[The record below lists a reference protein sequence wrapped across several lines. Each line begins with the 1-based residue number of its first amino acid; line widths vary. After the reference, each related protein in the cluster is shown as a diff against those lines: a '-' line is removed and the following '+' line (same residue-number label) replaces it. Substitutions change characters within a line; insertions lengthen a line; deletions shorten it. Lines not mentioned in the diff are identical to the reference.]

1 MVDFDENRLRYP
13 NDYVEV
19 KGVISQLRISGGFAD
34 FLLTFD
40 NGYSIE
46 VRGSADLMKGIKEG
60 KITEG
65 KVEGT
70 IGFKLNG
77 DNLSNARPYF
87 RIESWEKVKI
97 E

>member
-1 MVDFDENRLRYP
+1 MIDFDENRLRYP

-19 KGVISQLRISGGFAD
+19 KGRISNLQINGGFAD

-40 NGYSIE
+40 NGHSIM
-46 VRGSADLMKGIKEG
+46 VRGSSDLMQGIKEG
-60 KITEG
+60 KIVEG

-70 IGFKLNG
+70 IGFRLNG
-77 DNLSNARPYF
+77 DNLSEARPYF
-87 RIESWEKVKI
+87 RIESWEKVRI